1 MNLKSQTSEPAFKK
15 IRIFH
20 THTHTHTNR
29 ISLSRKKKS
38 PKHDDPH
45 FVHPRGGLWV
55 VAVPLEEA
63 LATMDHSTHP
73 RHEKLVFIYHHMLV
87 IALNCGDSDLSGLMS
102 IRQTAY
108 RP

>member
-1 MNLKSQTSEPAFKK
+1 M
-15 IRIFH
+15 
-20 THTHTHTNR
+20 
-29 ISLSRKKKS
+29 
-38 PKHDDPH
+38 
-45 FVHPRGGLWV
+45 